1 MIPTLDIADAGWES
15 VVVWTTLAIA
25 FGGGVIA
32 VVARGMVADP
42 PGALPWAG
50 RLFFG
55 AMAAVALVT
64 LVALAAGHG
73 CWISG
78 GGSLLFMAL
87 VGTID
92 SGRAPES
99 A

>member
-1 MIPTLDIADAGWES
+1 MVPAFDIAGSGLEGLL
-15 VVVWTTLAIA
+15 VWMTLAIA
-25 FGGGVIA
+25 FGGGMVA
-32 VVARGMVADP
+32 VVARGMVLDP
-42 PGALPWAG
+42 PAALPWAG
-50 RLFFG
+50 RIFFG
-55 AMAAVALVT
+55 AMVAVALVT

-92 SGRAPES
+92 SGGASES